1 MRYLIATNAVDDSQT
16 LCDSIRTQVGDG
28 DTVYALN
35 SLHGGDDTS
44 SEDVEAGRDAI
55 EQVTTELGDIASVE
69 THQLIRGNDPATD
82 ILDFAQEHD
91 VDRIV
96 IGIRK
101 RSPTG
106 KAVFGSTAQDVLL
119 SADRPVLAIPRSE

>member
-1 MRYLIATNAVDDSQT
+1 MRYLIATNGVDESQT
-16 LCDSIRTQVGDG
+16 LCDATRPQVTDG

-44 SEDVEAGRDAI
+44 SDDVEAGRDAI
-55 EQVTTELGDIASVE
+55 EQITTELGNLASVE
-69 THQLIRGNDPATD
+69 TYQLIRGNDPTTD
-82 ILDFAQEHD
+82 IIDFAQEHD
-91 VDRIV
+91 VDQIV

-106 KAVFGSTAQDVLL
+106 KALFGSTAQEVLL
-119 SADRPVLAIPRSE
+119 YADRPVLAIPRPD